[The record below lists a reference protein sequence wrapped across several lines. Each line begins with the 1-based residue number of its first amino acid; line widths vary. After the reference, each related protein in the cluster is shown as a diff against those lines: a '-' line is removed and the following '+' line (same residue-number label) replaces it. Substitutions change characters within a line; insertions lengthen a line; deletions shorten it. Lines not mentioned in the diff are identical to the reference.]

1 MTIYKNELDDYFDF
15 LTDNCIA
22 TEEEIKLVT
31 SINGYNETTL
41 NDILYVRTGY
51 RSIEQYKECEVI
63 ED

>member
-1 MTIYKNELDDYFDF
+1 MAIYKNELDSYWDF

-22 TEEEIKLVT
+22 TEEELKLVT

-51 RSIEQYKECEVI
+51 RSIEQYKECE
-63 ED
+63 E